1 MAWIK
6 VQDLHEGMIVDLEG
20 DTYADPSSDPDPRY
34 EEEYSVVS
42 LTSVD
47 SDGVVL
53 VTFDDGYQV
62 GFPPDHEL
70 LYISQSSETED
81 S

>member
-6 VQDLHEGMIVDLEG
+6 AQDLREGMILDLEG
-20 DTYADPSSDPDPRY
+20 DTYADPDNDEQY
-34 EEEYSVVS
+34 MDEYAIVS

-53 VTFDDGYQV
+53 VTFDDGYQI